1 MQGTVVKFDDKKGF
15 GFIQPD
21 GQAEQVFVHASA
33 VTTAGRLAQG
43 QRVTF
48 DVTVS
53 PKGPRASNVIVAGAA
68 TKAAQARSTAPISPY
83 MLFGGLAVIDTLL
96 VMALGM
102 FVFSLAWLWAYL
114 IAINVT
120 TLLLYAYDK
129 AVAGSGKVRVPER
142 ILHLAELF
150 GGTPAGFIGQRVLH
164 HKSAKGSYQLTF
176 WIIFAVQVIIVAGL
190 YFLGVV

>member
-33 VTTAGRLAQG
+33 VTTTGRLAQG

-48 DVTVS
+48 DVTPS
-53 PKGPRASNVIVAGAA
+53 PKGPRASNVLVAGAA
-68 TKAAQARSTAPISPY
+68 AKSAPTRNTTPVSPY
-83 MLFGGLAVIDTLL
+83 MLFGGLAVSDTAI

-120 TLLLYAYDK
+120 TLMLYYYDK
-129 AVAGSGKVRVPER
+129 RAPQHGRLRVPER

-150 GGTPAGFIGQRVLH
+150 GGTPAGFIGQHVLH
-164 HKSAKGSYQLTF
+164 HKSAKGSYQLNF
-176 WIIFAVQVIIVAGL
+176 WLIVVVQVLILIGL
-190 YFLGVV
+190 YWLGWM